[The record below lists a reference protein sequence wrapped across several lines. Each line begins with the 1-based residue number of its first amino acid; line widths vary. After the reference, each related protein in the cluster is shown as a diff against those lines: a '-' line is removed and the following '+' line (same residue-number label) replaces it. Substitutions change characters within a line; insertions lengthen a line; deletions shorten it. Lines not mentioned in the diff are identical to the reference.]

1 MLYVKIKYDKSIK
14 GGVILKLSFYGACRT
29 VTGSCFLIE
38 LDDTKL
44 LVDCGMFQGSKDLKE
59 LNYREFEFAPN
70 KIDYVILTHA
80 HIDHSGLIPKLVK
93 RGFKGTIIATKPTT
107 DLCSIMLPDS
117 GHIQELEVER
127 KNRKLSR
134 AGKPLLE
141 PIYTHLDAQRALMFF
156 STVDYN
162 LKVDLTPTVSIRF
175 QDAGHILGSSI
186 VEMWVKENNSE
197 TKIVFTGD
205 IGNLNQP
212 IVHDP
217 SVIEEADYLVME
229 TTYGNRLHKDLGDKQ
244 ELLLQIIESTFLRG
258 GNVIIPAFA
267 VERTQD
273 LLYYLSRLD
282 LEGRLPDCKI
292 YVDSPLAISAN
303 EIFRVSVKYFD
314 NETKAAFGKIW
325 ESPGILKRIVMTRS
339 AEESRKLNE
348 IKTNAIIISASG
360 MCDAGRIKHHLKHN
374 LWREESS
381 IVFVGYQAPG
391 TLGRQIVDG
400 KKQVRIHGEQIA
412 VNAQVHNLDGFSG
425 HADQKALLKWFDSF
439 RKKPREVFL
448 VHGEPEGMEA
458 FKNLLLERYD
468 VEVHI
473 PELFQTYDLKHG
485 EVKSY
490 DIYGPTERDAAIVY
504 ANIINKLSELYR
516 ENIQR
521 QEVKQLYEKLK
532 DIEKAI

>member
-1 MLYVKIKYDKSIK
+1 MN
-14 GGVILKLSFYGACRT
+14 LSFFGACRT
-29 VTGSCFLIE
+29 VTGSCSLIQT
-38 LDDTKL
+38 DDTKL
-44 LVDCGMFQGSKDLKE
+44 LIDCGMFQGSKDLKE
-59 LNYREFEFAPN
+59 LNYGEFEFPPN
-70 KIDYVILTHA
+70 EIDYVILTHA

-93 RGFKGTIIATKPTT
+93 KGFKGTIIATKPTT

-127 KNRKLSR
+127 KNRKLAR

-141 PIYTHLDAQRALMFF
+141 PIYNHIDAKKALMQF
-156 STVDYN
+156 STLDYN

-186 VEMWVKENNSE
+186 VEIWIKENTSE

-212 IVHDP
+212 IIQDP
-217 SVIEEADYLVME
+217 TVIEEANYLVME
-229 TTYGNRLHKDLGDKQ
+229 TTYGNRLHKNLGDKQ
-244 ELLLQIIESTFLRG
+244 ELLLQIIESTFLKG

-273 LLYYLSRLD
+273 ILYYLGKLD
-282 LEGRLPDCKI
+282 LAGRLPDCKI

-303 EIFRVSVKYFD
+303 EIFKVSVKYFD
-314 NETKAAFGKIW
+314 DETKAAFDRIW

-339 AEESRKLNE
+339 AEESKQLNE

-412 VNAQVHNLDGFSG
+412 VNAHIHNLDGFSG

-439 RKKPREVFL
+439 KQKPKEVFL
-448 VHGEPEGMEA
+448 VHGEPEGMA
-458 FKNLLLERYD
+458 VFKNLLLERYEL
-468 VEVHI
+468 EVHM
-473 PELFQTYDLKHG
+473 PKLNQTFDLKHG

-490 DIYGPTERDAAIVY
+490 DVSGPTEKDAAFVY
-504 ANIINKLSELYR
+504 ANIINKISELYKA
-516 ENIQR
+516 NIER

-532 DIEKAI
+532 LIEKAI

>member
-1 MLYVKIKYDKSIK
+1 MLKI
-14 GGVILKLSFYGACRT
+14 SFYGACRT
-29 VTGSCFLIE
+29 VTGSCCLIE
-38 LDDTKL
+38 TNDTKL
-44 LVDCGMFQGSKDLKE
+44 LIDCGMFQGSKDLKE
-59 LNYREFEFAPN
+59 LNYGEFEFAPSE
-70 KIDYVILTHA
+70 IDYVILTHA

-93 RGFKGTIIATKPTT
+93 KGFKGTIIATKPTT

-127 KNRKLSR
+127 KNRKLAR
-134 AGKPLLE
+134 AGKPLIE
-141 PIYTHLDAQRALMFF
+141 PIYTHIDAQRALMQF
-156 STVDYN
+156 STLDYG

-175 QDAGHILGSSI
+175 QDAGHILGSTI
-186 VEMWVKENNSE
+186 VEMWVKENKVE
-197 TKIVFTGD
+197 TKIVFSGD

-217 SVIEEADYLVME
+217 TVIQEADYLVME
-229 TTYGNRLHKDLGDKQ
+229 TTYGNRLHKNIGDKQ

-292 YVDSPLAISAN
+292 FVDSPLAISAN
-303 EIFRVSVKYFD
+303 EIFKVSVKYFD
-314 NETKAAFGKIW
+314 DETKAAFGKIW

-339 AEESRKLNE
+339 AEESKKLNE

-381 IVFVGYQAPG
+381 VVFVGFQAPG

-412 VNAQVHNLDGFSG
+412 VNAQIHNLDGFSG
-425 HADQKALLKWFDSF
+425 HADQEALLQWFDSF
-439 RKKPREVFL
+439 KQKPKEVFL
-448 VHGEPEGMEA
+448 VHGELDGMEA

-468 VEVHI
+468 VEVHM
-473 PELFQTYDLKHG
+473 PELNQTFDLKHG
-485 EVKSY
+485 QVKTY
-490 DIYGPTERDAAIVY
+490 DLAGPTEKDLAYIY
-504 ANIINKLSELYR
+504 ANIINKLSELYKV
-516 ENIQR
+516 NIDR
-521 QEVKQLYEKLK
+521 QEVKQLYDKLK
-532 DIEKAI
+532 AIERAIEDVH